1 MNALQKGYLKEVEF
15 PRQGVFYLSFINSA
29 EAQADAT
36 IGTELARHGDQF
48 AGDIFGFDDFLR
60 PQGMADGF
68 KEDDAEWV
76 FRGHRRCLVLS
87 ESDDFV
93 RNSDS

>member
-1 MNALQKGYLKEVEF
+1 MNSLEKGYLKEVEF

-29 EAQADAT
+29 EAQADAA
-36 IGTELARHGDQF
+36 IGTELTRHGNQF
-48 AGDIFGFDDFLR
+48 AGDAFGFDDFLR

-68 KEDDAEWV
+68 KEDDAEGA
-76 FRGHRRCLVLS
+76 FRGHRRCLILS

-93 RNSDS
+93 KSHDG